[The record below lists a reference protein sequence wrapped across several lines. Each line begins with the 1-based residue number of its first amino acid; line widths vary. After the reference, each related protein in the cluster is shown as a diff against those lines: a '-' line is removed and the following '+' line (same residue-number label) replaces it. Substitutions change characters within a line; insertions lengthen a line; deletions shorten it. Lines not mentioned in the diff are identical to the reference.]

1 MKPAPLGVFAAR
13 RFLAFAALL
22 LAISSSGLA
31 ELAPHFT
38 VRTMDGTNLDSD
50 SLRGKVVLVQ
60 FWTTWCP
67 YCQREQPI
75 VDMLSQEY
83 ASQGLVVLA
92 VNVKESKEEV
102 LEYLQE
108 KPRLCPVV
116 LTEDTNLVARFRP
129 TSFPRYIVINRDGH
143 IASEIAGAG
152 GEKMLRA
159 ELVRAGVGSNTMMA
173 QGHGRKSAEAS
184 SGPHMQVIELAPM
197 MRRISAPQ
205 SSKPAVFVFKNGER
219 VEAGHYLLSSSSL
232 QMTPIEGKPRTVEL
246 SELDLKA
253 TIAVNHERG
262 VEIKIPASDGEITL
276 GP

>member
-1 MKPAPLGVFAAR
+1 MKTAPVG
-13 RFLAFAALL
+13 AFAGRFFAFGALL
-22 LAISSSGLA
+22 LAVCSSGCA
-31 ELAPHFT
+31 ELTPHFT
-38 VRTMDGTNLDSD
+38 ARTIDGTNFDSD
-50 SLRGKVVLVQ
+50 SLKGKVVLVQ

-92 VNVKESKEEV
+92 VDVRESKEEV
-102 LEYLQE
+102 VDYLRE

-116 LTEDTNLVARFRP
+116 LTEDTNLVAKFRP

-143 IASEIAGAG
+143 LASEIAGAG

-159 ELVRAGVGSNTMMA
+159 ELVRAGIGSNTMMA
-173 QGHGRKSAEAS
+173 QGRGGKGGEGG
-184 SGPHMQVIELAPM
+184 GPHMQVIELAPM
-197 MRRISAPQ
+197 VRRISATQ
-205 SSKPAVFVFKNGER
+205 SSRPAVFVFKNGER

-253 TIAVNHERG
+253 TIAVNHQRG

-276 GP
+276 GQ